1 MEKNTTNVRP
11 TKEEITRLKEL
22 ILAAYKAS
30 EMHEG
35 KNYFDKIAN
44 CLKSKFKKFPSPS
57 TLQRLWAYK
66 ADDNSQSFHVENLNL
81 CVKVFG
87 YATWQEFSDSV
98 ANKDEEVFDPYA
110 IDAKKVAKGS
120 RMIIGWKKC
129 RQYCDVEYLG
139 NYEWR
144 ILEKEG
150 WWPNMNRETFTA
162 RYFCLRV
169 VMMMNKEGE
178 LGYINRCAIVPHV
191 KKFTKTQKEELGIV
205 E

>member
-81 CVKVFG
+81 CVQVFG

-150 WWPNMNRETFTA
+150 GWPNMNRETFTA
-162 RYFCLRV
+162 RYFSLRV
-169 VMMMNKEGE
+169 VMIMNKDGE

>member
-162 RYFCLRV
+162 RYFSLRV
-169 VMMMNKEGE
+169 VMIMNKEGE
-178 LGYINRCAIVPHV
+178 LGYINRCAIVPKE

>member
-1 MEKNTTNVRP
+1 
-11 TKEEITRLKEL
+11 
-22 ILAAYKAS
+22 
-30 EMHEG
+30 MHT
-35 KNYFDKIAN
+35 I
-44 CLKSKFKKFPSPS
+44 S
-57 TLQRLWAYK
+57 
-66 ADDNSQSFHVENLNL
+66 VENLNL

-150 WWPNMNRETFTA
+150 WWPNMSHETFTA
-162 RYFCLRV
+162 RYFPLRV
-169 VMMMNKEGE
+169 VMIMNKEGE

-191 KKFTKTQKEELGIV
+191 KKFTKTQKGELGIV

>member
-1 MEKNTTNVRP
+1 MKKKTTNIRP
-11 TKEEITRLKEL
+11 SVEEIAHLKEL

-30 EMHEG
+30 EKHEG

-44 CLKSKFKKFPSPS
+44 CLKNKAKDFPSPS
-57 TLQRLWAYK
+57 TLQRLWSYK
-66 ADDNSQSFHVENLNL
+66 ADNNSQSFHIENLNL

-87 YATWQEFSDSV
+87 YNTWQEFSDSV
-98 ANKDEEVFDPYA
+98 ANKDEEVFDPYS
-110 IDAKKVAKGS
+110 IDAKKMTKGS
-120 RMIIGWKKC
+120 RMTIGWKKH

-150 WWPNMNRETFTA
+150 WWPNMHKETFTA
-162 RYFCLRV
+162 RYFSLRV
-169 VMMMNKEGE
+169 VLVMNKEGE
-178 LGYINRCAIVPHV
+178 LGYINRFAIVPHM
-191 KKFTKTQKEELGIV
+191 KKFNKAQKEELGII

>member
-1 MEKNTTNVRP
+1 
-11 TKEEITRLKEL
+11 
-22 ILAAYKAS
+22 
-30 EMHEG
+30 MHEG

-162 RYFCLRV
+162 RYFSLRV
-169 VMMMNKEGE
+169 VMIMNKEGE

>member
-66 ADDNSQSFHVENLNL
+66 ADDNLQSFHVENLNL

-162 RYFCLRV
+162 RYFSLRV
-169 VMMMNKEGE
+169 VMIMNKEGE